1 MNEFS
6 SNNHEKPYEQIE
18 NKKEYREQLEER
30 YRNQEN
36 TAFLVICLL
45 TTFLLIFSIS
55 QFAILDYAFEIL
67 LNLDNYEQ
75 IFNIPIKTLI
85 SLLVTAFLP
94 VASIIDE
101 SGILQKRL
109 KVLGISLI
117 WFLFFADIC
126 LTSTAIFQVSES
138 ASSNDNLVRR
148 ISFVIAAVLSTS
160 TLYLSRAIVKL
171 FDNWEKARN
180 YLKTVNIYGVDPK
193 PLYKDAEQIKLS
205 EEKEA
210 AKQEAKEAREEL
222 EEEKARYEE
231 QIISQETKYTQKI
244 QGLEDKLINYKE
256 YSDSMFELKK
266 NFNPVKKLIVDFASQ
281 SKNIFEKLSSLD
293 ESVKELNFPQP
304 PQIDISSD
312 SSNEV
317 IEKPTY
323 YWADYDKSEEN
334 LRLPSELSPVGYVLL
349 KAIQEQ
355 HLPKPIVREYAPKE
369 GLPKCLVLDFDD
381 YNVVVYCRD
390 EEFKGKEQKWN
401 TEDVI
406 NFKSRFNQHNMEG
419 IQGLEFTAE
428 EIMSNPSKISAQ
440 IKDVIDSKYNQS
452 F

>member
-6 SNNHEKPYEQIE
+6 SNNQEKLYEQIE
-18 NKKEYREQLEER
+18 NKKEYREQLEDR

-36 TAFLVICLL
+36 TAFFAICLF
-45 TTFLLIFSIS
+45 TTFLLISSIA

-94 VASIIDE
+94 VACIIDE

-109 KVLGISLI
+109 KFLGISLI

-126 LTSTAIFQVSES
+126 LTFRAISTISSIS
-138 ASSNDNLVRR
+138 ASKDIWIAVTSL
-148 ISFVIAAVLSTS
+148 VIAAVLSTS
-160 TLYLSRAIVKL
+160 TLYLSGAIVKL
-171 FDNWEKARN
+171 FHNWEKARN

-281 SKNIFEKLSSLD
+281 GKNIFEKLSSLD

-304 PQIDISSD
+304 PQIDVSLDSSD
-312 SSNEV
+312 EV

-323 YWADYDKSEEN
+323 YWANYDKSEEN
-334 LRLPSELSPVGYVLL
+334 LRLPSELSPVGYLL
-349 KAIQEQ
+349 FEAIQKE

-390 EEFKGKEQKWN
+390 EKFKGKETKWN
-401 TEDVI
+401 AEDEI
-406 NFKSRFNQHNMEG
+406 NFKSRLNNQQSIEG
-419 IQGLEFTAE
+419 IQGLVFTVE
-428 EIMSNPSKISAQ
+428 EIMNNPSKISAQ
-440 IKDVIDSKYNQS
+440 IKDIISSKV
-452 F
+452 